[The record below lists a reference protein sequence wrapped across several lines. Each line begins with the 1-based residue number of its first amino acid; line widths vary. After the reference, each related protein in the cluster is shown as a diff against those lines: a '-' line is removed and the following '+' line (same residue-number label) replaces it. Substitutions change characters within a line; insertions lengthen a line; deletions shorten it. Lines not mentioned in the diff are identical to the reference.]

1 MNKNTH
7 LHHEQPPQEAVQSLK
22 DQRRLEIPLPDLL
35 VLLEVSAEML
45 PSVLKAL
52 LEAAQCVHG
61 HVQLPLTFLRLTS
74 QEALRAEVIRGLE
87 RKQIGDAEHTR
98 VQGTL
103 QFLPIPPNSEWNNWS
118 SGTFQ
123 KQPLGDL
130 LALSSVQQVDWDL
143 DSSHTVWDWVRD
155 GQVPEQR
162 NHHELRWGQ
171 LGLGDVF
178 FPGCSL
184 VTNIV
189 K

>member
-7 LHHEQPPQEAVQSLK
+7 LHHDQPPQEAVQSLK
-22 DQRRLEIPLPDLL
+22 DQRRLEIPLLDLL

-74 QEALRAEVIRGLE
+74 QEALWVEVIRGLE
-87 RKQIGDAEHTR
+87 HKQIWDPEHTR

-103 QFLPIPPNSEWNNWS
+103 QFLPIPPNSEWNNWP

-123 KQPLGDL
+123 KHPLGDL

-143 DSSHTVWDWVRD
+143 GSSHTVWDWCRCLSR
-155 GQVPEQR
+155 GTTM
-162 NHHELRWGQ
+162 NFGGASWGW
-171 LGLGDVF
+171 GTCSS
-178 FPGCSL
+178 PGVL
-184 VTNIV
+184 L
-189 K
+189 